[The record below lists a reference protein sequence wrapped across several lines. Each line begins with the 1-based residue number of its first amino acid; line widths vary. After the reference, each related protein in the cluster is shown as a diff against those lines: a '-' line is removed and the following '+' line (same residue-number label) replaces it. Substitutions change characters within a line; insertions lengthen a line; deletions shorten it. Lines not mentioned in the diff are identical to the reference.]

1 MWYNKEVLMVIF
13 VSYDLIICGWVF
25 NLDIFLVC
33 YVFLINVRGV
43 CDELKGSLICLFG
56 EDVMD

>member
-1 MWYNKEVLMVIF
+1 MVIF

-43 CDELKGSLICLFG
+43 WDELKGSLICLFG